1 MLSWIQ
7 IFDFSDIT
15 FFYHARFPYMDE
27 GMDMRLGILEDYSL
41 IHQYNYIPVADCCR
55 VAGCIAAG
63 CMVVDGSASPDCLVL
78 VG

>member
-1 MLSWIQ
+1 
-7 IFDFSDIT
+7 
-15 FFYHARFPYMDE
+15 
-27 GMDMRLGILEDYSL
+27 MDMRLGILEDYSL